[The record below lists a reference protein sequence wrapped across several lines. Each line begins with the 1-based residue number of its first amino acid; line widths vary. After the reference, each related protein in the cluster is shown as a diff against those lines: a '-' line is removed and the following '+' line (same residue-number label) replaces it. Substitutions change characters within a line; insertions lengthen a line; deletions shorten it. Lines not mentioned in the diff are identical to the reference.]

1 MLFAA
6 TLNISSVKDNM
17 VRLLGINIPDDKNI
31 NIALT
36 YIYGIGRSLSEELL
50 TEAKIDFQ
58 KKTKDLSTSELNSLK
73 ELIEKKKIKIEGDLR
88 RELKDNIKRLINI
101 NSYRGIRHIKKLP
114 SRGQRTKT
122 NSRTVRG
129 NVRRTVGSGKKK
141 APAPK

>member
-1 MLFAA
+1 MARF
-6 TLNISSVKDNM
+6 
-17 VRLLGINIPDDKNI
+17 LGINIPDDKNI

-36 YIYGIGRSLSEELL
+36 YIYGIGRSLSEKLL
-50 TEAKIDFQ
+50 KEANIDFQ
-58 KKTKDLSTSELNSLK
+58 KRTKDLSASELNSLK
-73 ELIEKKKIKIEGDLR
+73 ELIEKNKINTEGDLR
-88 RELKDNIKRLINI
+88 REIRSNIKRLINV

-141 APAPK
+141 APTAK

>member
-1 MLFAA
+1 MTRF
-6 TLNISSVKDNM
+6 
-17 VRLLGINIPDDKNI
+17 LGINIPDDKNI

-36 YIYGIGRSLSEELL
+36 YIYGIGRSLSEKLL
-50 TEAKIDFQ
+50 KEANIDFS
-58 KKTKDLSTSELNSLK
+58 KRTKELSVSELNSLK
-73 ELIEKKKIKIEGDLR
+73 ELIEKNKIKIEGDLR
-88 RELKDNIKRLINI
+88 RDLRANIKRLIDI
-101 NSYRGIRHIKKLP
+101 NSYRGMRHTKKLP

>member
-1 MLFAA
+1 MARF
-6 TLNISSVKDNM
+6 
-17 VRLLGINIPDDKNI
+17 LGINIPDDKNI

-36 YIYGIGRSLSEELL
+36 YIYGIGRSLSEKLL
-50 TEAKIDFQ
+50 EEANIDFQ

-73 ELIEKKKIKIEGDLR
+73 ELIEKNKINTEGDLR
-88 RELKDNIKRLINI
+88 REVRSNIKRLINV

-141 APAPK
+141 APTAK

>member
-1 MLFAA
+1 MARF
-6 TLNISSVKDNM
+6 
-17 VRLLGINIPDDKNI
+17 LGINIPDDKNI

-36 YIYGIGRSLSEELL
+36 YIYGIGRSLSEKLL
-50 TEAKIDFQ
+50 EEANIDFQ

-73 ELIEKKKIKIEGDLR
+73 ELIEKNKINTEGDLR
-88 RELKDNIKRLINI
+88 REVRSNIKRLINV

-114 SRGQRTKT
+114 LRGQRTKT

-141 APAPK
+141 APTAK